1 MEGRRA
7 DAQPSEQQER
17 VVLRRVDLEQ
27 PHLRHPAQEADVGG
41 GMENERVWRWVLNSP
56 RAHDIL
62 NTPRAHVRLAPE
74 HWYEDASEDMWTG
87 HLGLWTRHFQMLR

>member
-1 MEGRRA
+1 MGAVLTGNGCGGVAWFTEISGGSQIVK
-7 DAQPSEQQER
+7 DSR
-17 VVLRRVDLEQ
+17 VATNDE
-27 PHLRHPAQEADVGG
+27 AEADQVASFFS
-41 GMENERVWRWVLNSP
+41 LYP
-56 RAHDIL
+56 RYDIL